1 MTPSSS
7 VVSATSI
14 VGTPAPTF
22 NEGKFR
28 SWLRDHKLGSF
39 SRLTVAIQ
47 YQLYAIIVRNKTADV
62 RKCRRSADYGG
73 LSEGADRGHGRSH
86 RPNGEGRLCPL
97 YLAF

>member
-1 MTPSSS
+1 MGRTLGRGCETTNSA
-7 VVSATSI
+7 VSLA
-14 VGTPAPTF
+14 
-22 NEGKFR
+22 R
-28 SWLRDHKLGSF
+28 SMAG
-39 SRLTVAIQ
+39 LTGGIQ